1 MKKHLFTLAI
11 LLLFSC
17 SLSAMAASPLPTV
30 QYPSSYSTQTYAPQY
45 PLPEYSQAPPRNAS
59 QPFSTQ
65 TTQPSYTQTPQPFPS
80 ASPQQSS
87 GNLIPSTMQQPAGNS
102 MPAHG
107 SPSLP
112 VSGRDGSMP
121 FSGSV
126 PKPEDLLSDADK
138 ARLLEYRQMTEED
151 RSRISGFCTMTDF
164 ERMVMEKYS
173 MMPENAR
180 ATDPDFSRLTDSEKN
195 RVVEYSRLS
204 EIEKSHF
211 VRYCAIVDM
220 ETVRESRQE
229 DVSEI
234 EKAIS
239 DPRPDDEL
247 FRPQP
252 LKMKRLEQFGYN
264 FFRPESTGFSSLT
277 DVPVGDDY
285 LVGPGDRIMLQL
297 WGSIDGVFEL
307 EVNRSGEVLLPR
319 VGAVK
324 VWGTPFGGLH
334 ELFRQNLA
342 TIFKDFQLN
351 VNMGKLRMMKVYIV
365 GEVRSP
371 GDYNLSSLSTVISAL
386 TAAGGPT
393 KNGSLRNIQIRRVGK
408 LTEPVDLYDFF
419 LKGDRSCDVRLHP
432 GDTIYVPVLRKVAAV
447 GGNVR
452 RPAIFELKNEKN
464 LTDLLKLADGV
475 SVTGSLQRIQIAG
488 INAHDNRQVRDFN
501 IDPRSGSKLFR
512 EITDSIEINHMD
524 SVRIFPINAVL
535 RGQVRLEGYAL
546 HPGDYALAQGMRVKD
561 LLGAEGVLPETY
573 REVALITR
581 MLPPDYLQEKIS
593 INLGQAL
600 AGNSDHNLELKEFDR
615 ITLFSRW
622 DMEEMPMARISGE
635 VQKPG
640 SYRVYERMSL
650 RDLVFTSG
658 NIKQSAYL
666 KNAEISRTVVGKEGV
681 RTQIINVDLEE
692 ALKGNPEHNI
702 LIERRDE
709 VVIRRI
715 PNWVDETNRYV
726 TLRGEVMFPGVYPV
740 LKGERLS
747 SVIRRAG
754 GYTDKAYLKGA
765 KFTRKSVAELQQK
778 KMDEALA
785 RAEDSVAKK
794 QAELAST
801 ASSKEELAATQAALE
816 GLQKNIQRL
825 KNEKAEGRV
834 SIALAPL
841 DKLQK
846 SGYDLELLGGDS
858 LEIPQSTGT
867 VMVYGEVYSPTNLVQ
882 RPGKD
887 VAYYL
892 RKAGGPTGNADE
904 DEIYV
909 IKVDGTVV
917 SKAQSGSG
925 VGWDE
930 DARRWTF
937 GGFKSTPLDA
947 GDTVVVPQE
956 MDRIAWPREIKD
968 IATILGQLALM
979 VGVVVAM

>member
-1 MKKHLFTLAI
+1 MNRYLI
-11 LLLFSC
+11 VLLLLLSG
-17 SLSAMAASPLPTV
+17 SLPVLAAGIQSTT
-30 QYPSSYSTQTYAPQY
+30 QYPAQYSAGYSTKTSTQTSSQYFGQSSGQSAAQSPSPLGSASSTPTFPQQV
-45 PLPEYSQAPPRNAS
+45 PGVLTPPS
-59 QPFSTQ
+59 
-65 TTQPSYTQTPQPFPS
+65 TPQPAGSGAPQNGTAVPGGEQNGRAMLNGAPS
-80 ASPQQSS
+80 
-87 GNLIPSTMQQPAGNS
+87 
-102 MPAHG
+102 
-107 SPSLP
+107 
-112 VSGRDGSMP
+112 R
-121 FSGSV
+121 
-126 PKPEDLLSDADK
+126 PEDLLSDADR
-138 ARLLEYRQMTEED
+138 ARLLEYRQMTEDE
-151 RSRISGFCTMTDF
+151 RGKVSKFCMMTDF
-164 ERMVMEKYS
+164 ERMVMEKYCR
-173 MMPENAR
+173 MTENEKAD
-180 ATDPDFSRLTDSEKN
+180 DPDFARLSDAERA
-195 RVVEYSRLS
+195 RVMEYSRIT
-204 EIEKSHF
+204 EIEKSRYD
-211 VRYCAIVDM
+211 RYCSIVDL
-220 ETVRESRQE
+220 ETVSSNERE

-234 EKAIS
+234 ERAIS
-239 DPRPDDEL
+239 DPRSDDEL

-264 FFRPESTGFSSLT
+264 FFRPDASAFSSLT

-285 LVGPGDRIMLQL
+285 LVGPGDRIILQL
-297 WGSIDGVFEL
+297 WGSIDGVHEL

-324 VWGTPFGGLH
+324 VWGVPFGGLH
-334 ELFRQNLA
+334 ELFRRSLA

-408 LTEPVDLYDFF
+408 LPQSVDLYDFF
-419 LKGDRSCDVRLHP
+419 LRGDRNCDVRLQP
-432 GDTIYVPVLRKVAAV
+432 GDTIYVPVLRKVAAI

-452 RPAIFELKNEKN
+452 RPAIFELKDEKR
-464 LTDLLKLADGV
+464 LTDLLRLAAGI

-501 IDPRSGSKLFR
+501 IDPRKGDKQFT
-512 EITDSIEINHMD
+512 EITDSIGIRHMD
-524 SVRIFPINAVL
+524 SVRIFSINSVL
-535 RGQVRLEGYAL
+535 RGQVRVEGYAL
-546 HPGDYALAQGMRVKD
+546 HPGDYALAKGMRVKD
-561 LLGAEGVLPETY
+561 LFGPEDVLPETY
-573 REVALITR
+573 RDVAVITR

-600 AGNSDHNLELKEFDR
+600 AGEPDHNLELKEFDR

-650 RDLVFTSG
+650 RDLIFNAG
-658 NIKQSAYL
+658 NIKKSAYL
-666 KNAEISRTVVGKEGV
+666 KSAEISRSIVDKEGV
-681 RTQIINVDLEE
+681 RAQIIDVDLEE
-692 ALKGNPEHNI
+692 ALKGNPAHNV
-702 LIERRDE
+702 LIEKMDE
-709 VVIRRI
+709 VIIRRI
-715 PNWVDETNRYV
+715 PNWVDETGRYV

-740 LKGERLS
+740 LKGETLS

-754 GYTDKAYLKGA
+754 GYTDRAYLKGA
-765 KFTRKSVAELQQK
+765 KFTRKSVAEIQQK
-778 KMDEALA
+778 KMDEILA
-785 RAEDSVAKK
+785 KTEDSVAKK

-801 ASSKEELAATQAALE
+801 ASSKEELAATQAALD

-825 KNEKAEGRV
+825 KKEKAEGRV

-846 SGYDLELLGGDS
+846 SGYDLELLGGDN

-867 VMVYGEVYSPTNLVQ
+867 VMVYGEVFSPTNLVQ

-892 RKAGGPTGNADE
+892 RKAGGPTSNANE

-917 SKAQSGSG
+917 SRAQSGSG
-925 VGWDE
+925 ISWDE
-930 DARRWTF
+930 DARSWSF

-947 GDTVVVPQE
+947 GDTIVVPQE
-956 MDRIAWPREIKD
+956 MDRIAWTREIKD
-968 IATILGQLALM
+968 IATILGQVALM
-979 VGVVVAM
+979 VGVVAGM